1 MEVLK
6 AFILSWS

>member
-6 AFILSWS
+6 AFIQAF